1 MYKLNY
7 FQKELNNKDSI
18 SLQMYMELLSENQ
31 IIQPKIFCDKYYF
44 DPLKNLPVFHT
55 YFINQ
60 HYDNCIILTD
70 YDQLD
75 YIKDFGGNFL
85 VVYDSDKQS
94 IKEYKDKY
102 KFIEKNTN
110 IIQYMKENNNAQ
122 L

>member
-7 FQKELNNKDSI
+7 FQKELNNKDSV
-18 SLQMYMELLSENQ
+18 SLQMYMELLSNNQ
-31 IIQPKIFCDKYYF
+31 IVQPKIFCDKYYF
-44 DPLKNLPVFHT
+44 DPLKNIPIFHS

-70 YDQLD
+70 YDQLE
-75 YIKDFGGNFL
+75 YIKDFSGSFL

-94 IKEYKDKY
+94 IKNYEDKY

-110 IIQYMKENNNAQ
+110 IIQYMKENNDA
-122 L
+122 